1 MPLELNGSACK
12 LKVTMK
18 LDVARFVAL
27 TPIKDNAPPRTLLS
41 VEVAGHKLQ
50 ADVATR
56 SLRRVVAA
64 ISELGPDGMALVL
77 QGSAVRYTIK
87 EFGLAA
93 MPKAKPAVQ
102 TPAPAD
108 AHMGA

>member
-1 MPLELNGSACK
+1 
-12 LKVTMK
+12 MK
-18 LDVARFVAL
+18 FAAVAGHRCGRA
-27 TPIKDNAPPRTLLS
+27 TPSLHDAPQRQSMERIGRESIYRDRNAVQTNPATSDNAPSRTLLS

-77 QGSAVRYTIK
+77 QGSCC
-87 EFGLAA
+87 
-93 MPKAKPAVQ
+93 
-102 TPAPAD
+102 
-108 AHMGA
+108 